1 MMLNMVEVWRNACL
15 RIDANCWLLFLA
27 SVVLTIIIIAAV
39 ITILMITAIMLSI
52 VELEGVGGADCG

>member
-1 MMLNMVEVWRNACL
+1 MMLNMVEVWSACL
-15 RIDANCWLLFLA
+15 RIVGKCWLFFWA

>member
-1 MMLNMVEVWRNACL
+1 MLNMVKVWSSHCL